1 MRLAS
6 SKQQASSS
14 AGPFLGPK
22 AAGVPKSKKKL
33 HVIRDGI
40 SQLSRQLVFFLVG
53 PPPVGNGDLVVF
65 RPVLGLGH
73 LQKFRA
79 QAENTKMQFP
89 GALFRGGIRPPQK
102 FLKLRNFVTISVVA
116 DRTPRGGKSRNTGY
130 WVLGTLGHFG
140 LGQALGLGTWR
151 NSGRKTGK
159 STISRVQRACYLHD
173 RNTVPSPR
181 S

>member
-40 SQLSRQLVFFLVG
+40 SQLSRQQVFFLVG

-65 RPVLGLGH
+65 RPVLALGMY
-73 LQKFRA
+73 R
-79 QAENTKMQFP
+79 NSGPPCNFP
-89 GALFRGGIRPPQK
+89 VLGALLRKQSGRPKSLSP
-102 FLKLRNFVTISVVA
+102 KLRNFFTFSVLA
-116 DRTPRGGKSRNTGY
+116 DRTPGDWKSRNAVFLRPFWPRTA
-130 WVLGTLGHFG
+130 LGTIPDSVVTFFPHKSPPS
-140 LGQALGLGTWR
+140 
-151 NSGRKTGK
+151 SGRLCF
-159 STISRVQRACYLHD
+159 RAFCLG
-173 RNTVPSPR
+173 PEFL
-181 S
+181 